1 MFFLIST
8 HSTATPGI
16 PLSSP
21 ILKQSSFKCE
31 FWVKPRDFTLD
42 LLSRLRALYAQS
54 IRTTLATS
62 VLPRLLAQSW
72 PWLPSAVP
80 SFPAIIYRWKFRSA
94 RQGFTIRKP
103 SSPTRRRFVRLAPIA
118 KYSPLLPPVGVWTVS
133 QFQCGWP
140 SSQTSYPS

>member
-1 MFFLIST
+1 VFFLIST

-21 ILKQSSFKCE
+21 ILKQGSFNRE
-31 FWVKPRDFTLD
+31 LWVEPRDFTVD
-42 LLSRLRALYAQS
+42 LPSRLRALYAQS

-80 SFPAIIYRWKFRSA
+80 SIPKIIYLRKIRSA
-94 RQGFTIRKP
+94 RQEFTIRRP
-103 SSPTRRRFVRLAPIA
+103 SSSTRRRFVRLAPIA

-133 QFQCGWP
+133 QFQCGWS